1 MARGLTDWRGEAL
14 VPVIGV
20 PVTTFS
26 EDTDAVV
33 ISEISATVEAA
44 FDPVVG
50 SRTAIAQ
57 VRSGQL
63 PETLPQVDPSLLE
76 DIFETLPRTQLPLSI
91 ASRRSDSVLLSISL
105 S

>member
-26 EDTDAVV
+26 EDTEAVV
-33 ISEISATVEAA
+33 ITEISAIVEAA
-44 FDPVVG
+44 FDPAVG
-50 SRTAIAQ
+50 SRTAIA
-57 VRSGQL
+57 RMRAGHP
-63 PETLPQVDPSLLE
+63 PETLPVVNPGLLE
-76 DIFETLPRTQLPLSI
+76 DLFETLPGTQSPLSI
-91 ASRRSDSVLLSISL
+91 ASRRSERVPLSISL